1 MKSLYSCIKESIFD
15 DEEVISKEADVIL
28 QTKDILDKIL
38 YADSFKD
45 YEHQITV
52 LKKML
57 DDNLKLYCGPDKK
70 PRFKSGGTYIAIN
83 PVDTNLIY
91 KNRNGK
97 IHHSSIWIG
106 TAGSP
111 IHYIIDA
118 VENVFGR
125 HDCVETG
132 VSHYNLK
139 VKYAN
144 RPDHDSYIYKIDGT
158 GFEGLLTHMQGLK
171 PFTMH
176 RINR

>member
-1 MKSLYSCIKESIFD
+1 MKSLYNVLRESIFD
-15 DEEVISKEADVIL
+15 DEEVISKETDKVL
-28 QTKDILDKIL
+28 KVNILDKIL
-38 YADSFKD
+38 HADSFKE

-70 PRFKSGGTYIAIN
+70 PRFKSGGIYIAIN

-91 KNRNGK
+91 RNRNGK
-97 IHHSSIWIG
+97 IPHSSIWIG
-106 TAGSP
+106 AAGSP
-111 IHYIIDA
+111 VHYVIDA

-125 HDCVETG
+125 HDSVETR

-139 VKYAN
+139 VKYSN

-158 GFEGLLTHMQGLK
+158 GFEGLLTYMQGVK
-171 PFTMH
+171 PYTMH

>member
-1 MKSLYSCIKESIFD
+1 MKSLYNVLQESIFD
-15 DEEVISKEADVIL
+15 DEEE
-28 QTKDILDKIL
+28 ILDKVESNVYSKQLIENIIM
-38 YADSFKD
+38 AKSFKD
-45 YEHQITV
+45 YEYHITV
-52 LKKML
+52 LKAAL
-57 DDNLKLYCGPDKK
+57 DDELQLYCGPDKK

-91 KNRNGK
+91 RNRNGE
-97 IHHSSIWIG
+97 IHHSNIWIG

-144 RPDHDSYIYKIDGT
+144 RPSHDSYIYKIDGT
-158 GFEGLLTHMQGLK
+158 KFEGLITYMQSLK
-171 PFTMH
+171 PFT
-176 RINR
+176 INRIK